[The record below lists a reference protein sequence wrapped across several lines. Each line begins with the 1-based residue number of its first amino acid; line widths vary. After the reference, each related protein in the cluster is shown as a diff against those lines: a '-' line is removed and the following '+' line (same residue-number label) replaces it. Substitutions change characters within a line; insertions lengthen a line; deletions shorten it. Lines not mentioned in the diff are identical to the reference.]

1 MDIDIERDGCND
13 IKGEDDSTALC
24 VSIDE
29 LKIGQVI
36 RNLITN
42 AIKFTPAEETAAATL
57 PHATS
62 SDLAEKERLT
72 SRRQVTKNVKERAAS
87 VEKSGYSLVV
97 FEVAD
102 TGAGIAHRQ
111 VRAV

>member
-1 MDIDIERDGCND
+1 
-13 IKGEDDSTALC
+13 
-24 VSIDE
+24 
-29 LKIGQVI
+29 VI

-42 AIKFTPAEETAAATL
+42 AIKFTPAEKTAAATL
-57 PHATS
+57 RHAIS
-62 SDLAEKERLT
+62 SDLVAEKERLT

-87 VEKSGYSLVV
+87 VEKSGYSLAGHVV